1 MKEEM
6 STVGYLPEERPS
18 FIKLLLYAVQQVIVM
33 FPATVTVA
41 LVTGFQVST
50 TIFASGLATLC
61 FILITGKKI
70 PLYYGSSFAYLTAIA
85 SMCAA
90 EGFEKVDG
98 ILPTEAIQYA
108 QFGIIFSGLISI
120 AAGLLVRFFGKKAVE
135 TILPASITGPVAMII
150 GLTLAGNAL
159 SDAIPNVTEVSSESV
174 VWVIVALITLI
185 STILYARYLKGFL
198 GQLPLL
204 LGVLTGCAVAGIAY
218 AAGWAD
224 LFRSVPAAALE
235 ASIWRLGDGSIFAV
249 PAFSLPKVS
258 WTAVAA
264 IMPIAIAT
272 IPESTAH
279 MYQLDIYVN
288 DVARKKGKKM
298 KYSLID
304 LLDRNLIGD
313 GICDMISGVVGGP
326 AGTNYGENISTMAI
340 TKVFSVPVLV
350 VAAIIAMVI
359 SFFTPLIRVIYGIP
373 LAVIGGLE
381 IYLFGAIAAQGIA
394 IMIEK
399 KVDMFSSK
407 NIAVIASIMII
418 GIGGNYA
425 FGGNI
430 PFFGLQVPCIAG
442 AAIFGIILNL
452 ILSIGEKKEKAQ
464 E

>member
-1 MKEEM
+1 
-6 STVGYLPEERPS
+6 
-18 FIKLLLYAVQQVIVM
+18 M
-33 FPATVTVA
+33 FY
-41 LVTGFQVST
+41 SNH
-50 TIFASGLATLC
+50 
-61 FILITGKKI
+61 
-70 PLYYGSSFAYLTAIA
+70 
-85 SMCAA
+85 MCAA
-90 EGFEKVDG
+90 EGFEKIDG